1 MAGRKSG
8 KKAPE
13 AEAANV
19 EVAENTADET
29 AAKKDYSK
37 NQWIHGIKN
46 ENIKMNPN
54 YGKDPDSKQPYAFV
68 NKIALKMEDGTTA
81 YANMMVNS
89 PAQMPKFDVKNPEGR
104 TDVLVGRAGQNV
116 SVNFDNAKKL
126 CEKGEDG
133 NYTVKDAFKDTLNA
147 TKFDEQTYTGSDG
160 KEHTSLKV
168 RGTMKADF
176 IAEAHNA
183 AIKEYAASQKAKE
196 SKTIKHTGPE
206 DPSDGAEDQVE
217 LG

>member
-13 AEAANV
+13 AEAAKV
-19 EVAENTADET
+19 EVAETTAEET
-29 AAKKDYSK
+29 AEKKDYSK

-46 ENIKMNPN
+46 ENIKVNPN
-54 YGKDPDSKQPYAFV
+54 YGKDAESKQPYAFV
-68 NKIALKMEDGTTA
+68 NKISLKMNDGTTA

-89 PAQMPKFDVKNPEGR
+89 QAQMPKFDTKNPEGR
-104 TDVLVGRAGQNV
+104 TDVLVGRAGQNI
-116 SVNFDNAKKL
+116 SVNFDNAKNL
-126 CEKGEDG
+126 CEKGADG
-133 NYTVKDAFKDTLNA
+133 SYKVKDEFKDTLNA

-160 KEHTSLKV
+160 KERTSLKV

-176 IAEAHNA
+176 IAEAHDA
-183 AIKEYAASQKAKE
+183 AIKEYAKNQKAKDA
-196 SKTIKHTGPE
+196 KTAENTGVE
-206 DPSDGAEDQVE
+206 EQVE